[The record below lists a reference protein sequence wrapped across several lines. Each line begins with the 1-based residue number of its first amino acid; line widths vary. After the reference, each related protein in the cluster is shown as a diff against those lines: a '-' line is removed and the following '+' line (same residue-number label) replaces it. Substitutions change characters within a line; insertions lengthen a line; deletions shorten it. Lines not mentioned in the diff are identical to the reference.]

1 MLYNRKQVQEHFKID
16 TSTLRVWLDKG
27 VPVESE
33 NGIEYFDVETVKD
46 WLEERRSGINNLEI
60 GKIYDNKTISETFGC
75 APQGGM
81 RRSKLTNTLVLFSD
95 HTTGIYDDKTE
106 IDDNGN
112 EILLYTGM
120 GQTGDQDVNH
130 MQNRTLN
137 ESNETNIEVYLFE
150 AFVQREHIYRGRVEL
165 VAEPY
170 QSEQFN
176 RKVWIF
182 PLGFLEEKTVVSE
195 DLTKKRDENQEK
207 EAAKLSDKEL
217 YDRAKKIKSV
227 GQRKVTTKVYE
238 RHTHVSEYVK
248 RRAKGHCDLCGNP
261 APFNDRRGNPFL
273 ECHHVHWLSRGGEDS
288 IDNAVALDPS
298 CHRKMHELDPK
309 TDVQKLKG
317 KIKEYRDMNNQA

>member
-1 MLYNRKQVQEHFKID
+1 D
-16 TSTLRVWLDKG
+16 TGSLRAGLGKAL
-27 VPVESE
+27 PFEAE
-33 NGIEYFDVETVKD
+33 NGTEGLGVETVKE
-46 WLEERRSGINNLEI
+46 WLNQNRAGIRNLEI

-112 EILLYTGM
+112 EVLLYTGM
-120 GQTGDQDVNH
+120 GQTGDQDINH

-137 ESNETNIEVYLFE
+137 ESNDTNIVVYLFE

-207 EAAKLSDKEL
+207 EAAKLSDQEL
-217 YDRAKKIKSV
+217 YERAKKVKSV

-248 RRAKGHCDLCGNP
+248 RRAEGHCDLCGNP
-261 APFNDRRGNPFL
+261 APFKDRRGNPFL

-298 CHRKMHELDPK
+298 CHRKMHELDLK

-317 KIKEYRDMNNQA
+317 KIKEYRDMNNRA

>member
-1 MLYNRKQVQEHFKID
+1 M
-16 TSTLRVWLDKG
+16 
-27 VPVESE
+27 PVEE
-33 NGIEYFDVETVKD
+33 KNGSEYFDVTAVKD
-46 WLEERRSGINNLEI
+46 WLALNRKGIRNLEI
-60 GKIYDNKTISETFGC
+60 GKVYNNETISETFGC
-75 APQGGM
+75 SPQGGM
-81 RRSKLTNTLVLFSD
+81 RRSRLTNTLVLFSD

-120 GQTGDQDVNH
+120 GQTGDQDINY

-137 ESNETNIEVYLFE
+137 ESNDTNIEVYLFE
-150 AFVQREHIYRGRVEL
+150 AFVQRVHIYRGRVKL

-207 EAAKLSDKEL
+207 EAAKLSDQEL
-217 YDRAKKIKSV
+217 YERAKKVKSV

-248 RRAKGHCDLCGNP
+248 
-261 APFNDRRGNPFL
+261 
-273 ECHHVHWLSRGGEDS
+273 
-288 IDNAVALDPS
+288 
-298 CHRKMHELDPK
+298 
-309 TDVQKLKG
+309 
-317 KIKEYRDMNNQA
+317 